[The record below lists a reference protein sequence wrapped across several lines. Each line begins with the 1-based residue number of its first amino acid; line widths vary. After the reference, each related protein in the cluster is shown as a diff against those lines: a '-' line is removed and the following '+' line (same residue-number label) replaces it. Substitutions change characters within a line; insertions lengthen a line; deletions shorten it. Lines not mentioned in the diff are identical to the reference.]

1 MRDTVNY
8 FYFKISGDF
17 ANMNASELVAN
28 LNQQGVHLWVD
39 NDKLNIRS
47 PKGVITPEIQET
59 LIAKKSEILAFV
71 REMDVATKSAYIPLT
86 QGLSLHTIGCLIGGF
101 SDKSS
106 EDYQPPIIDAKVMAQ
121 RLIVTFKPLPPTY
134 KKQEVLKFRQELE
147 KILKNYGVKILPW
160 EEATQEFAYDISIP
174 VINQKKTFKLRG
186 VKAAVNA
193 VIDVE
198 NPPSLLRNLGILVA
212 ENFYKFYSQVILKNR
227 TIPVVK
233 IAKLSS
239 WAEEHAAKYVEDPT
253 NTQVII
259 ITEIDNNFINPNISY
274 KQKINIGLKTLVRTF
289 SEIVIGVSNDKISI
303 LNMNLSD
310 SIFSKNEM
318 KEFVL
323 KSLIPKV
330 FVPITPLLLSQ
341 FELGKYNPQQ
351 SSYAA
356 NLVKLGQQLASTGL
370 FPSGFKL
377 DDVIKRKSHRDI
389 VNVIVNG
396 RTGVSYGFVAYAEP
410 PQYVGA
416 TEITTN
422 EWENLLPIEGF
433 SNDEIRRNENNR
445 RYIRIKIGEE
455 YLFKQIPD
463 IWLVSSRSGA
473 NKTDLNLTN
482 DILRI
487 GLKERLFL
495 ELPEGI
501 QPDVVDIKPS
511 YDIYVMLAITLAAA
525 LYTPE
530 LIKNG
535 APIVHFHGYPA
546 FEWFTNNEWCVGVN
560 NPSVPCGTYES
571 GVFNFLGI
579 SSLASNT
586 MKTIDLVSLIEPDH
600 GTNFIASNID
610 YLVERLKT
618 GCTEGQIELGG
629 KHFASLKSNLSK
641 SQV

>member
-1 MRDTVNY
+1 
-8 FYFKISGDF
+8 
-17 ANMNASELVAN
+17 MNASELVAS
-28 LNQQGVHLWVD
+28 LSQQGVHLWVD

-71 REMDVATKSAYIPLT
+71 REINVATKSAYIPLT

-101 SDKSS
+101 FDKSS

-121 RLIVTFKPLPPTY
+121 RLIVTFKPLPAKY

-186 VKAAVNA
+186 VKTAVNA

-198 NPPSLLRNLGILVA
+198 NPPSLFRKLGILVA

-227 TIPVVK
+227 TIPVIK

-259 ITEIDNNFINPNISY
+259 ITEIDNNFINPAISY

-330 FVPITPLLLSQ
+330 FVPITPLLLSR
-341 FELGKYNPQQ
+341 FERGKYNPQQ
-351 SSYAA
+351 SIYAA

-389 VNVIVNG
+389 VNVIVKG

-416 TEITTN
+416 TEITAI
-422 EWENLLPIEGF
+422 EWESLLPIEGF
-433 SNDEIRRNENNR
+433 SSDEIRQNENNR
-445 RYIRIKIGEE
+445 RYLKIKIGEE

-473 NKTDLNLTN
+473 NKTDLNLAS
-482 DILRI
+482 DIIRI
-487 GLKERLFL
+487 GLKERLLL

-501 QPDVVDIKPS
+501 QSEVVDIKPS
-511 YDIYVMLAITLAAA
+511 YDIYVMLAITLSAA

-546 FEWFTNNEWCVGVN
+546 FEWFANNEYCVGVN

-579 SSLASNT
+579 SSLPKNSRKA
-586 MKTIDLVSLIEPDH
+586 IDLVGLIEPDH
-600 GTNFIASNID
+600 GTNFIASNMD
-610 YLVERLKT
+610 YLLERLKA
-618 GCTEGQIELGG
+618 GCAEGQIELGG
-629 KHFASLKSNLSK
+629 KHFASLKANLNKCES
-641 SQV
+641 